1 MFVSAMSHSFISPNI
16 TIIIIVPFI
25 QFDLVQKVGKVRTDK
40 HIMTKIRSPYFHQ
53 TKSD

>member
-16 TIIIIVPFI
+16 TIIIPFI
-25 QFDLVQKVGKVRTDK
+25 QFDLVQKVGKIRTDK